1 MVTTNAPPDNSA
13 AEHGVAD
20 MSAAVT
26 TFYVQAGGHRL
37 RARSIVPAGKSLHGS
52 PVLVFLHEG
61 LGCIEIWR
69 EFPAMLSRAVGL
81 PVLIYDRYG
90 SGGSDPLQGTRSGN
104 PFCWEAE
111 VALPDVLTACGI
123 ERPILIG
130 HSDGGSI
137 ALQYASSH
145 PDSPVG
151 VIAVAAHVFGEQLTL
166 NSIRKAVQ
174 AFESGGLREKLARYH
189 GAQTNSMFHG
199 WADIWLLPENFS
211 WNMEAALPGITCP
224 LLVVQG
230 ANDEYG
236 TLAQVNAI
244 IRGVSGRT
252 ETLIIPDCAH
262 SPHLQAREA
271 TLTGMAAF
279 IGSLPTEIFSI

>member
-1 MVTTNAPPDNSA
+1 MTH
-13 AEHGVAD
+13 AE
-20 MSAAVT
+20 S
-26 TFYVQAGGHRL
+26 TFYLQAAGHRL
-37 RARSIVPAGKSLHGS
+37 RARTIIPAGKSLRGA

-69 EFPAMLSRAVGL
+69 DFPETLSRLVGHPAL
-81 PVLIYDRYG
+81 VYDRYG

-111 VALPDVLTACGI
+111 VALPDILTACGI

-137 ALQYASSH
+137 ALQYAARY

-151 VIAVAAHVFGEQLTL
+151 IIVEAAHVFGEELTL
-166 NSIRKAVQ
+166 NSIRKAVT
-174 AFESGGLREKLARYH
+174 AFEDGTLRKKLARYH
-189 GAQTNSMFHG
+189 GQQTDSMFHG
-199 WADIWLLPENFS
+199 WADIWLLPENS
-211 WNMEAALPGITCP
+211 NWNMEAALPGITRP
-224 LLVVQG
+224 LQVIQG
-230 ANDEYG
+230 ENDEYG
-236 TLAQVNAI
+236 TLAQVDAI
-244 IRGVSGRT
+244 VRGVSGRT

-271 TLTGMAAF
+271 TLEGMAAF
-279 IGSLPTEIFSI
+279 IGSLRT